1 MNNELFVY
9 KYRCRDC
16 KIKVEVYSQTTNLI
30 EVYGRKEWD
39 WMQAISDSA
48 KFFYEDYHT
57 ALEYIKSKTARRWLH
72 KVYREINNIKYC
84 NKNSKKEVIKKK
96 NCKKE

>member
-16 KIKVEVYSQTTNLI
+16 KIKVKVYSQTTNLI

-39 WMQAISDSA
+39 WIQAISSSA
-48 KFFYEDYHT
+48 KLFDEDYHT
-57 ALEYIKSKTARRWLH
+57 ALEYIKNKTARRWFHRL
-72 KVYREINNIKYC
+72 YRIIKAIKYGYD
-84 NKNSKKEVIKKK
+84 K
-96 NCKKE
+96 